1 MAPPPRRILIT
12 GAAGFVGRHLTK
24 SLAAAYPDATLLTP
38 TIDVTD
44 SAEVSAMLRSAS
56 PDSCIHLAAI
66 STIAAA
72 QQDQDRAWQVNLLG
86 TLSLAH
92 AILRYAPECQLIF
105 ASTADAYGT
114 SFEPGAKLD
123 ERAPL
128 APLNTYSATKA
139 AADLALGSMAR
150 QGLRVVRLRPF
161 NHTGPGQ
168 TAQFVV
174 AAFARQVARI
184 AAGRQPPVLEVGN
197 LEPRRDFLDVRD
209 VCAAYTACV
218 DRRDIL
224 VPGAIFNIASGEAK
238 RIGDILL
245 ALQELVGISA
255 EVRVDQS
262 RIRTTDLPLAHGDA
276 TQARTVLGWTP
287 TTPWSQTVQD
297 VLSDWRRRIDTEPDE
312 N

>member
-1 MAPPPRRILIT
+1 MASPPRRILIT

-24 SLAAAYPDATLLTP
+24 LLAATYPDASLLTP
-38 TIDVTD
+38 TIDVTVP
-44 SAEVSAMLRSAS
+44 AEVSGMLSSAS

-72 QQDQDRAWQVNLLG
+72 QQDQDRAWQVNLHG

-105 ASTADAYGT
+105 ASTADAYGA
-114 SFEPGAKLD
+114 SFESGAKLD
-123 ERAPL
+123 EHAPL

-168 TAQFVV
+168 TAQLVV

-184 AAGRQPPVLEVGN
+184 AAGRKTPVLEVGN
-197 LEPRRDFLDVRD
+197 LETRRDFLDVRD

-218 DRRDIL
+218 DRRDTL

-245 ALQELVGISA
+245 ALQELAGISA

-262 RIRTTDLPLAHGDA
+262 RIRNTDLPLAHGDA
-276 TQARTVLGWTP
+276 TRARAVLGWTP
-287 TTPWSQTVQD
+287 TTPWSQTMQD
-297 VLSDWRRRIDTEPDE
+297 VLSDWRRRIDAEPGE

>member
-1 MAPPPRRILIT
+1 
-12 GAAGFVGRHLTK
+12 
-24 SLAAAYPDATLLTP
+24 
-38 TIDVTD
+38 
-44 SAEVSAMLRSAS
+44 MLRSAS

-72 QQDQDRAWQVNLLG
+72 QQDQDRAWQVNLHG

-105 ASTADAYGT
+105 ASTADAYGA

-123 ERAPL
+123 EHAPL

-218 DRRDIL
+218 DRPRY
-224 VPGAIFNIASGEAK
+224 PGARCHFQHSVRRGEAH
-238 RIGDILL
+238 RRHPARATGTRRHLGGGAGRPVAHPDHRPAIG
-245 ALQELVGISA
+245 
-255 EVRVDQS
+255 
-262 RIRTTDLPLAHGDA
+262 
-276 TQARTVLGWTP
+276 AR
-287 TTPWSQTVQD
+287 
-297 VLSDWRRRIDTEPDE
+297 
-312 N
+312 

>member
-1 MAPPPRRILIT
+1 MASTLRRILVT
-12 GAAGFVGRHLTK
+12 GAAGFVGQHLTR

-38 TIDVTD
+38 TFDVTD
-44 SAEVSAMLRSAS
+44 PAAVSAMLRSAL

-72 QQDQDRAWQVNLLG
+72 QQDQDRTWRVNLLG
-86 TLSLAH
+86 TLSLAR
-92 AILRYAPECQLIF
+92 AILQHAPECQLIF
-105 ASTADAYGT
+105 ASTADAYGA
-114 SFEPGAKLD
+114 SFGSGAKLD
-123 ERAPL
+123 EHAPL

-139 AADLALGSMAR
+139 AADLALGSMAG

-184 AAGRQPPVLEVGN
+184 AAGMQQPVLEVGN

-209 VCAAYTACV
+209 VCAAYVACV
-218 DRRDIL
+218 DRRDAL
-224 VPGAIFNIASGEAK
+224 VPGAIFNLASGEAR

-245 ALQELVGISA
+245 ALQELAGISA
-255 EVRVDQS
+255 EVRVD
-262 RIRTTDLPLAHGDA
+262 RLRVRATDLALAHGDG
-276 TQARTVLGWTP
+276 TQARNVLGWTP
-287 TTPWSQTVQD
+287 TTSWSQTVQD
-297 VLSDWRRRIDTEPDE
+297 VLSDWRRRIIAEPGED
-312 N
+312 